1 MEVASSCGVLTGG
14 DANTTKRWAA
24 KNACTAR
31 DDIIKY
37 GGGDIQ
43 QERLAPQL
51 QLCAVHA
58 SKGSSDVINTREM
71 AGYRQCQRHAQM
83 RHGAKNER
91 LLNWR
96 LDWRLH

>member
-31 DDIIKY
+31 DDIFKY

-51 QLCAVHA
+51 QLYAVHA
-58 SKGSSDVINTREM
+58 SKGSSDVINTLEM
-71 AGYRQCQRHAQM
+71 AGYRQCQRHAHM
-83 RHGAKNER
+83 CHGAKNER
-91 LLNWR
+91 LLNCA
-96 LDWRLH
+96 